1 MAEIKMFAG
10 TFAPRGYVF
19 CNGQL
24 MSIAQNSALF
34 SLLGTTYGGN
44 GVQTFGIPDL
54 RGRCPIHS
62 GNSQGPG
69 LPVVQLGELAGTPNV
84 TLLATQMPAHNH
96 ALTGATAAVPCTSG
110 GGTLDNPTGAIPSG
124 SASHEDYAAAGA
136 ATGVM
141 ASAPVSGSTSLAGN
155 NQPFSVMQPY
165 LGLNFIIATEG
176 IYPSRN

>member
-10 TFAPRGYVF
+10 NFAPRGYAF

-24 MSIAQNSALF
+24 LSISQNSALF
-34 SLLGTTYGGN
+34 SLLGTNYGGN
-44 GVQTFGIPDL
+44 GQTTFGIPDL
-54 RGRCPIHS
+54 RGRCPIHAGQ
-62 GNSQGPG
+62 GNG
-69 LPVVQLGELAGTPNV
+69 LPPIQLGELAGTPNV

-96 ALTGATAAVPCTSG
+96 TLTGATAAMPCTSG

-141 ASAPVSGSTSLAGN
+141 AGAPVSGSTSLAGG